1 MQFAGQRLQT
11 IFGVFL
17 HIKFCTTDKCIM
29 IHVFLGDVFNKD
41 TFQKKNAFLFIAIEK
56 YLKYVELF
64 GHKVDSLRKYKN
76 IPIAIVLSSSN
87 I

>member
-11 IFGVFL
+11 ILGVFL

-41 TFQKKNAFLFIAIEK
+41 TFQKKMPS
-56 YLKYVELF
+56 YLLQLK
-64 GHKVDSLRKYKN
+64 ST
-76 IPIAIVLSSSN
+76 
-87 I
+87 